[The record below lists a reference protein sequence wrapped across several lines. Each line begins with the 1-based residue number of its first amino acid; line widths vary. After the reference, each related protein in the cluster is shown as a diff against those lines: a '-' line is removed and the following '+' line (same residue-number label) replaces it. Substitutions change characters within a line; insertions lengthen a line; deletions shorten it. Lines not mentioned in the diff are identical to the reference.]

1 MRVGFSG
8 CLKDINECALPIYTC
23 HPNLKCN
30 NTNGSYICTCD
41 GEPAGD
47 NSPCLDE
54 SVGIRLR
61 GPLSSKGRGRV
72 EIFHDGRWGTV
83 CDDNWDIKDARVVCR
98 QLGYLNAVNA
108 LQGSNTISGS
118 GPIWLD
124 EVFCAGSEHN
134 LSSCSHRGWGNND
147 CSHSEDAGVE
157 CSFNDIDECSLN
169 THYCA
174 SHSYCVNTHG
184 SFSCE
189 CKKGY
194 TGNNVTCVDID
205 ECSTFDNCH
214 QNAFCNNT
222 IGSFHCTCND
232 GYTGNGTFC
241 QDIDE
246 CIQSTHNC
254 MANYNCTNT
263 DGSYLCTC
271 DNQHATIGS
280 ACVPTNVRLRGLSSQ
295 KGVGRVEVFRNG
307 TWGTVCDTNW
317 DLKDAK
323 VVCREL
329 GYLNAVRALQGGQV
343 SRGSG
348 QIWLNDLACTGNE
361 QFLNNCSHNLAF
373 RSNNCDHSRDAGVEC
388 TSTVA
393 RYNTYLIKSSSY
405 GYLRRFDENHLHFS
419 RHPGNHFRFI
429 KENILQEANTGK
441 CVHARNDLFVGLSY
455 HCDGPTAS
463 RWRYDSFARH
473 LKLVNKYPNYCVSP
487 WRYYGKPG
495 LEVSPGVSHDCNSW
509 NRMALE
515 LDIDEC
521 SLKLDNCGNNSRC
534 IDSPGAFSCVCLDGY
549 SGNGIICNDIDECS
563 TSAHNCHPKANCT
576 NTDGSFLCI
585 CDSEQPGDKSSCKG
599 KDIRLIGPLSSN
611 GTGRVELF
619 HSGKWGTICD
629 DVWDI
634 NDARVACRQL
644 GYRYALKAFQG
655 EEVPSGFGQIWLDQ
669 VACTGNEQNL
679 TSCPSNGVGRHDC
692 SHSEDAGVQCTSED
706 IDHCALELDNCD
718 SHAQCSKTFHGF
730 SCKCNQ
736 GFTGSGFSCTDLDE
750 CSTFDNCH
758 QNAFCTNTIG
768 SFHCTCNDGYTGNGT
783 FCQDIDECLQS
794 TNNCMANYNCTNT
807 DGSYLCTC
815 DNQHATNG
823 SACVSTNVRLRGPS
837 SSKGV
842 GRVEVLHNGSWGT
855 VCDTNWDL
863 KDAKVVC
870 RELGYLNAVRALQG
884 GQVSRGSGQI
894 WLNDVACTGNE
905 QFLNSCSH
913 HLAFR
918 SNNCDHS
925 KDAGVEC
932 SSTVARYNTYLIKSS
947 SYGYLRRFGE
957 NHLHFSRHPGNHFR
971 FIKENILQEA
981 NTGKCVHAR
990 NDLFVGLSYHCDG
1003 PTASRWRYDSFA
1015 RHLKLVNK
1023 YPNYCVSP
1031 WRYYGKP
1038 GLEVSPGVS
1047 HVCNSWNRMAL
1058 ELDIDECSLKLD
1070 NCGNN
1075 SRCIDSPGAFSCV
1088 CLEGYSGNGLICN
1101 DIDECSLSTD
1111 NCLPNSSC
1119 VNTAGS
1125 YRCICDDREVGN
1137 GTSCKGKDI
1146 RLKGPSISNGTG
1158 RVEVFYNGEW
1168 GTVCDDNW
1176 DIKDAN
1182 VACRQ
1187 LGYLY
1192 AIKALQG
1199 GNIPSGSGRIWS
1211 DEVACTGSEQKLSSC
1226 GRHVRG
1232 WGVHDCSHEED
1243 AGVECSSID
1252 VDECLSGSYYCGT
1265 HAKCINTLGSYIC
1278 QCETGYTGN
1287 GLICNDIDECFLSLD
1302 NCLAGSNCT
1311 NTDGS
1316 YFCSC
1321 DSGHYSNGSVCHAM
1335 SVRLQGPSSL
1345 NGSGLV
1351 EVFYDGL
1358 WGAVCGDGWDS
1369 NAAEVV
1375 CRELGYAHVLRA
1387 FRQKL
1392 QNVSSTMSFE
1402 KISCVGNEQ
1411 NLTSCSHDGSV
1422 NNTCS
1427 HSEFAAVECLK
1438 DIDEC
1443 SRDLDNCGDNSRCV
1457 NTVGSFECICN
1468 HGYTGDGV
1476 NCEDIDECHLL
1487 VDNCHESSTCSN
1499 LKGSYVCTCN
1509 SGFTGDGTV
1518 CQDLDECSLSSHN
1531 CHENSH
1537 CTNVNGSFLCT
1548 CVNGYTG
1555 NGIVCQ
1561 DIDECLLPTNN
1572 NCQQNSKCTN
1582 FGGSFSC
1589 TCNDGYTG
1597 NGVVCEDINECVEQ
1611 EVSCDSNADCLN
1623 TNGSYECRCKEG
1635 LTGDGYNCEA
1645 PAEKEI
1651 LHRKSESPEN
1661 KFFSF
1666 PNLAYIIV
1674 GLILLLGII
1683 LLVIL
1688 IRRRRR
1694 RSYRPFP
1701 DNDNLE
1707 LMLKD
1712 DFHPGIGDDNK
1723 NQGSPDSK
1731 AFISNDCGGLLD
1743 QDELN
1748 HATEC

>member
-1 MRVGFSG
+1 MESGKIPDSQITASSEWDHLHGATNARLNSAKNSGSWSSRLNNQNQWLQVDFKFRATITDILTQGRGIKHNQWVRSYTVSYSDDGHRFKLYQRSGQDKVFAANVDVKSIVKNTLHPVIVARFIRINPKTWHGHISMRVEFIGCFKGQPCAAEPCLHEGNCDNVGGKVVCSCLAGYYGNRCEQKECKNAVRLGVEYGRVLDSQLSASSEWDANHGAENGRLNFKAQGRRQGAWSSKYNDGQQWIQVNFGLQATVTEILTQGRSNAYQWVKSYSVSYSKDGLNFFTYRVNGLVKVFGGNNNRNTIVRQSVSPVIVAQYIRIHPKTWYRHISMRVGFAG
-8 CLKDINECALPIYTC
+8 CLKDELI
-23 HPNLKCN
+23 
-30 NTNGSYICTCD
+30 
-41 GEPAGD
+41 
-47 NSPCLDE
+47 
-54 SVGIRLR
+54 GIRLR
-61 GPLSSKGRGRV
+61 RPSSSKRRGRV
-72 EIFHDGRWGTV
+72 EIFHDERWGTV

-98 QLGYLNAVNA
+98 QLGYLNALNA

-157 CSFNDIDECSLN
+157 CSFNDIDECSSN
-169 THYCA
+169 THHCT
-174 SHSYCVNTHG
+174 SNSYCVNTHG

-194 TGNNVTCVDID
+194 TRNNVTCV
-205 ECSTFDNCH
+205 
-214 QNAFCNNT
+214 
-222 IGSFHCTCND
+222 
-232 GYTGNGTFC
+232 
-241 QDIDE
+241 
-246 CIQSTHNC
+246 
-254 MANYNCTNT
+254 
-263 DGSYLCTC
+263 
-271 DNQHATIGS
+271 
-280 ACVPTNVRLRGLSSQ
+280 
-295 KGVGRVEVFRNG
+295 
-307 TWGTVCDTNW
+307 
-317 DLKDAK
+317 
-323 VVCREL
+323 
-329 GYLNAVRALQGGQV
+329 
-343 SRGSG
+343 
-348 QIWLNDLACTGNE
+348 
-361 QFLNNCSHNLAF
+361 
-373 RSNNCDHSRDAGVEC
+373 
-388 TSTVA
+388 
-393 RYNTYLIKSSSY
+393 
-405 GYLRRFDENHLHFS
+405 
-419 RHPGNHFRFI
+419 
-429 KENILQEANTGK
+429 
-441 CVHARNDLFVGLSY
+441 
-455 HCDGPTAS
+455 
-463 RWRYDSFARH
+463 
-473 LKLVNKYPNYCVSP
+473 
-487 WRYYGKPG
+487 
-495 LEVSPGVSHDCNSW
+495 
-509 NRMALE
+509 
-515 LDIDEC
+515 
-521 SLKLDNCGNNSRC
+521 
-534 IDSPGAFSCVCLDGY
+534 
-549 SGNGIICNDIDECS
+549 
-563 TSAHNCHPKANCT
+563 
-576 NTDGSFLCI
+576 
-585 CDSEQPGDKSSCKG
+585 
-599 KDIRLIGPLSSN
+599 
-611 GTGRVELF
+611 
-619 HSGKWGTICD
+619 
-629 DVWDI
+629 
-634 NDARVACRQL
+634 
-644 GYRYALKAFQG
+644 
-655 EEVPSGFGQIWLDQ
+655 
-669 VACTGNEQNL
+669 
-679 TSCPSNGVGRHDC
+679 
-692 SHSEDAGVQCTSED
+692 
-706 IDHCALELDNCD
+706 
-718 SHAQCSKTFHGF
+718 
-730 SCKCNQ
+730 
-736 GFTGSGFSCTDLDE
+736 DLDE

-768 SFHCTCNDGYTGNGT
+768 SFHCTCYHGYTGNGT